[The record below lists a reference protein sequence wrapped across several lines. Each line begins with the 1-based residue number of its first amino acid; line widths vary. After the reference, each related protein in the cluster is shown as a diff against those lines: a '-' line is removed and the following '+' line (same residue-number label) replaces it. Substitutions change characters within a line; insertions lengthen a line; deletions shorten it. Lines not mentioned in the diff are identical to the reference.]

1 MSLIRVLV
9 TSRVTLSHTFY
20 AGETPTDAAGVVTVT
35 VKRLDGTVV
44 TSGAATG
51 MGSGVYDFE
60 LAEQPLVDTLTVDW
74 SGLVGGATV
83 VVRDVVEIVG
93 GFLFGLAEARSEL
106 RLAASYDTGTLAVKR
121 TSVEVEAEDIAGVAF
136 VPRFKRRLLD
146 GTGTPE
152 LCVPDVELRA
162 VRAASYADRAGG
174 VFTALGVAEVAEIA
188 AQPEG
193 VLIRDDRGTWPDG
206 HRNVIVEYE
215 HGLDMPP
222 VTVRDAAIL
231 RLRSKLSETRTQI
244 PDRAVSFTVAEGG
257 VYRLTTAGK
266 RSTGYSEVDA
276 AYHRA
281 GFERV
286 WIA

>member
-1 MSLIRVLV
+1 VNLIRVLV
-9 TSRVTLSHTFY
+9 TSRITLSHTFY
-20 AGETPTDAAGVVTVT
+20 SGETPTDAVGPVTVT
-35 VKRLDGTVV
+35 VKRLDGTTV
-44 TSGAATG
+44 TSGAATS

-60 LAEQPLVDTLTVDW
+60 LLEQAQVDTLTVDW

-83 VVRDVVEIVG
+83 VVRDVVEVVG
-93 GFLFGLAEARSEL
+93 GFLFGLVAAREEL
-106 RLAASYDTGTLAVKR
+106 RLPASFDTATLVAKR
-121 TSVEVEAEDIAGVAF
+121 TSVEYEAEDIAGVAF

-146 GTGTPE
+146 GTGTQE
-152 LCVPDVELRA
+152 LCVPDVELRV
-162 VRAASYADRAGG
+162 VRAASVAPTAGG
-174 VFTALGVAEVAEIA
+174 TFTALTVGELAEVA

-193 VLIRDDRGTWPDG
+193 VLVRDDGSTWPKG

-215 HGLDMPP
+215 HGMDVPP
-222 VTVRDAAIL
+222 VTVRDAAVL

-244 PDRAVSFTVAEGG
+244 PDRAISFTVAEGG
-257 VYRLTTAGK
+257 VYRLTTAGR

-276 AYHRA
+276 AYQRS

>member
-1 MSLIRVLV
+1 VNLIRVLV
-9 TSRVTLSHTFY
+9 TSRITLSHTFY
-20 AGETPTDAAGVVTVT
+20 SGETPTDAVGPVTVT
-35 VKRLDGTVV
+35 VKRLDGTTV

-60 LAEQPLVDTLTVDW
+60 LPEQAELDTLTVDW

-83 VVRDVVEIVG
+83 VVRDVVEVVG
-93 GFLFGLAEARSEL
+93 GFLFGLAEAREEL
-106 RLAASYDTGTLAVKR
+106 RLPASFDTATLVAKR
-121 TSVEVEAEDIAGVAF
+121 TSVEYEAEDIAGVAF
-136 VPRFKRRLLD
+136 VPRFKRRLFD
-146 GTGTPE
+146 GTGTQE
-152 LCVPDVELRA
+152 LCVPDVELRV
-162 VRAASYADRAGG
+162 VRAASVAPTAGG
-174 VFTALGVAEVAEIA
+174 VFTALTVGEVAEVA

-193 VLIRDDRGTWPDG
+193 VLVRDDGSTWPRG

-215 HGLDMPP
+215 HGMDMPP
-222 VTVRDAAIL
+222 VTVRDAAVL

-244 PDRAVSFTVAEGG
+244 PDRAISFTVAEGG
-257 VYRLTTAGK
+257 VYRLTTAGR

-276 AYHRA
+276 AYQRS